1 MTNVSVKWPA
11 LVLVFLAT
19 LAAAFALGRC
29 TGAGSAE
36 EPPGYPPSYD
46 DPLLSLP
53 TTKDSIYVPLPQET
67 VRVEIPAVV
76 DTDAIISSYFSRHI
90 YRDTLRASAPGKL
103 GGFAVRKTSKSVTD
117 RKEAVFISKTAPFCI
132 ENGFFFICNSFS
144 NLKTQYTNDTKTR
157 RFHNPHLRAHGACR
171 DVSAASFAQPH
182 VAQAARMD
190 SCCTWTGAAA
200 SPAWL
205 PPEPAHVDT
214 KASRRDCRGA
224 GRAVRATA
232 AQK

>member
-76 DTDAIISSYFSRHI
+76 DTDAIITSYFSRHI
-90 YRDTLRASAPGKL
+90 YRDT
-103 GGFAVRKTSKSVTD
+103 VVQN
-117 RKEAVFISKTAPFCI
+117 VI
-132 ENGFFFICNSFS
+132 
-144 NLKTQYTNDTKTR
+144 
-157 RFHNPHLRAHGACR
+157 
-171 DVSAASFAQPH
+171 
-182 VAQAARMD
+182 
-190 SCCTWTGAAA
+190 
-200 SPAWL
+200 
-205 PPEPAHVDT
+205 
-214 KASRRDCRGA
+214 A
-224 GRAVRATA
+224 GRSVCLTFTPNRLATTRSVGLLSTWGLHNTTLMAAYRYRRWAMYAGYNFSERAPVAGVGYQLVRW
-232 AQK
+232 

>member
-36 EPPGYPPSYD
+36 EPSGYPPSYD

-53 TTKDSIYVPLPQET
+53 TTKDSINVPLPQET

-103 GGFAVRKTSKSVTD
+103 GGSAV
-117 RKEAVFISKTAPFCI
+117 AVIS
-132 ENGFFFICNSFS
+132 
-144 NLKTQYTNDTKTR
+144 DT
-157 RFHNPHLRAHGACR
+157 
-171 DVSAASFAQPH
+171 
-182 VAQAARMD
+182 VAQN
-190 SCCTWTGAAA
+190 
-200 SPAWL
+200 
-205 PPEPAHVDT
+205 VI
-214 KASRRDCRGA
+214 A
-224 GRAVRATA
+224 GRSVCLTFTPNRLATTRSVDQLSTWGLHNTTLLASYHYRRWAMYAGYNFSERAPVAGVGYQLVRW
-232 AQK
+232 